1 VNGFPSLQNIY
12 HPELWHEAYIVLG
25 GGAAALAGLFMVA
38 VSVRVDQI
46 MSTPRWRI
54 RARNSTISMIG
65 IMVAS
70 ILVLLPQD
78 PFALGV
84 ELIVLNLGCAIS
96 LPGRLVFYLLINRI
110 HGSFHLPMLAVLFY
124 LLAAAGG
131 ASLIV
136 GWGGGM
142 YLITAAYMMFL
153 LFSPYNAYLLLLPH
167 DQPSEA
173 RKRARR

>member
-1 VNGFPSLQNIY
+1 MPFLQNTY
-12 HPELWHEAYIVLG
+12 HPELWHEAFAVLG

-38 VSVRVDQI
+38 VSVRADRI

-96 LPGRLVFYLLINRI
+96 LPGRLIFYPV
-110 HGSFHLPMLAVLFY
+110 SYTHL
-124 LLAAAGG
+124 
-131 ASLIV
+131 
-136 GWGGGM
+136 
-142 YLITAAYMMFL
+142 T
-153 LFSPYNAYLLLLPH
+153 LPTIY
-167 DQPSEA
+167 SV
-173 RKRARR
+173 